1 MDISLIINYLQ
12 DFSKNMIS
20 QAIAAQ
26 KWKKLFSQTGDF
38 ILHDH
43 EMEESFKTDLQIVF
57 SPENMRS
64 LAAEMNTNSG
74 IDFQRKL
81 YESLYRLF
89 EKYEMEDSAEPYI
102 QFFTEKILQYLKEN
116 DPEKHLASVLS
127 EWESNHRK
135 ILNEIK
141 SETHEILIEIRKANQ
156 KTVKKWTIQEIDNG
170 IKKQAKYA
178 LDLSFFDWDDEAFKL
193 RFGIEM
199 NKTNSMIFIEG
210 KSKEETLYRVL
221 NLIHQHYSDKTAWI
235 IKDPESWTLLEEDP
249 PRDYILIPYFYC
261 DSITAIAGNT
271 TIFIYSEEENCPR
284 KEKIRLH
291 RRTVKN
297 LQAALEKAG
306 IEYDE
311 AHRLLSNTHGL
322 YASLKRKLF
331 NIDDRLN
338 PEWVNQDSEI
348 VLTALLCG
356 QWTDVEGDREVF
368 EHLSGKTY
376 EECLPVLEKYEHGA
390 NPLVITHTGE
400 KGQTFQIASIE
411 EAWVALRPNI
421 RNKTRDEF
429 IKTFVDVLS
438 TPDHV
443 YDSLEEY
450 IRAAEQNQTE
460 DCYSKAIKKGMIRTF
475 ILWTTIDAAENDQS
489 IINKAVEDI
498 LSSIDNPKKWESI
511 ADYFPDL
518 CEAAPEPILD
528 RLESEITDS
537 SGMKHLFSENKGYTS
552 ILWAVEELIQQKP
565 YVIRT
570 IKWLWEMD
578 SYNYQYKISNSPR
591 SILELIFCAWYNAT
605 SLKPEHKIREA
616 RQAIDQ
622 YENAWELIA
631 NCLPKTN
638 NTIFTTLYKPWF
650 KEVELP
656 DDVYVADANQIF
668 IEYLNMCTEATHG
681 RTERCIRILKELPSF
696 EKSIVAQTLEKV
708 YAEIKGMNDRNKTRI
723 KEQLRHIIY
732 DHRYFTDASW
742 VMQEDTILLFEELM
756 NRISIENPVYDYL
769 YLFHS
774 PTSFPLLHPVPKGED
789 TDWSESHRQNE
800 ELANVEIRTKIQEFK
815 EKNLSIKEL
824 IELALE
830 QADQSTRPANLG
842 VILACEYD
850 RNQFDEEVFG
860 TLVRCSKGTYPVYS
874 YARQLA
880 PDLPLLKKMITLARK
895 WDASLELI
903 ADIISLQIVDDFQN
917 AVVFQESEELKKV
930 FWTRENRFL
939 IADKAEH
946 AVLQKA
952 INECHQF
959 GDLKT
964 YTELLYQWK
973 DQLSMDELY
982 QFFTRAPSLQ
992 PQSEAHWYFAE
1003 ILELLQKR
1011 YIDDS
1016 EKCFFI
1022 AKMEWWAGNMITW
1035 EQMLCT
1041 QKMVREDVR
1050 VYAGLVNIVC
1060 RKDSSAPEEPGKK
1073 EMAAKLYGKFRE
1085 IHFCPAEKNGKV
1097 QYQELKQWVDDF
1109 KAILEKQNQAFLW
1122 DMLLGEL
1129 FPYSPV
1135 DEDGCMPCKAVR
1147 KIIEEYH
1154 SPNLARSY
1162 AVTVFNM
1169 RGVYTPNA
1177 GKGEELLAR
1186 KFEENAKKIE
1196 LEFPH
1201 TAKIYYDISH
1211 RYKEMAEEER
1221 RLAEDV

>member
-20 QAIAAQ
+20 KAIAAH
-26 KWKKLFSQTGDF
+26 KWKNLFSQTGDF
-38 ILHDH
+38 ILRNP

-81 YESLYRLF
+81 YGSLYRLF

-102 QFFTEKILQYLKEN
+102 LFFTEKILQYLKEN
-116 DPEKHLASVLS
+116 DPEKHLASTLS
-127 EWESNHRK
+127 EWESNHWK

-141 SETHEILIEIRKANQ
+141 SETHEILTEIRKANQ
-156 KTVKKWTIQEIDNG
+156 KTVKKCTIQEIDNR

-193 RFGIEM
+193 RFGIEL
-199 NKTNSMIFIEG
+199 NKKSSMIFIEG

-221 NLIHQHYSDKTAWI
+221 NLIHQHYSDKTTWI
-235 IKDPESWTLLEEDP
+235 IKDSESWSLLEEDP
-249 PRDYILIPYFYC
+249 PRDYILIPDFYC
-261 DSITAIAGNT
+261 DSINAIVGNT

-291 RRTVKN
+291 RRTMKN
-297 LQAALEKAG
+297 LQETLKKAG

-311 AHRLLSNTHGL
+311 AHRLLTNTHGL
-322 YASLKRKLF
+322 YASMKRKLF

-338 PEWVNQDSEI
+338 PEWINQDLDI

-356 QWTDVEGDREVF
+356 QWTDAEGDREVF
-368 EHLSGKTY
+368 EHLSRKTY
-376 EECLPVLEKYEHGA
+376 EECLPILEKYEHGA
-390 NPLVITHTGE
+390 NPLVITRTGE

-411 EAWVALRPNI
+411 EAWVMLRPHI
-421 RNKTRDEF
+421 QNKTRDGF

-450 IRAAEQNQTE
+450 IKAAEQNQTE
-460 DCYSKAIKKGMIRTF
+460 DRYSKAIKKGMIRTF

-489 IINKAVEDI
+489 IINKAVEDV

-518 CEAAPEPILD
+518 CEAAPESILNK
-528 RLESEITDS
+528 LESEIANS
-537 SGMKHLFSENKGYTS
+537 SGMEYLFSENKGYTS

-565 YVIRT
+565 YVIRA

-578 SYNYQYKISNSPR
+578 SCNYQYKISNSPR
-591 SILELIFCAWYNAT
+591 SVLELIFCAWHNAT
-605 SLKPEHKIREA
+605 PLKAENKIQEA
-616 RQAIDQ
+616 RKAINH
-622 YENAWELIA
+622 YENAWNLIA

-650 KEVELP
+650 KEFELP

-668 IEYLNMCTEATHG
+668 IEYLNMCTESIHG
-681 RTERCIRILKELPSF
+681 CTERCIRILQELPSF
-696 EKSIVAQTLEKV
+696 DKAIVAQTLEKV
-708 YAEIKGMNDRNKTRI
+708 HAVIRGMNDSNKTRI
-723 KEQLRHIIY
+723 KEQLRHIIH
-732 DHRYFTDASW
+732 DHRYYTDAFW
-742 VMQEDTILLFEELM
+742 AMQEDTILLFEELM
-756 NRISIENPVYDYL
+756 NQIYIENPVYDYL

-774 PTSFPLLHPVPKGED
+774 PTSFPLLHPLPGSED
-789 TDWSESHRQNE
+789 TDWSESYHQNE
-800 ELANVEIRTKIQEFK
+800 ELANAEIRTKMQEFK
-815 EKNLSIKEL
+815 EKHLSVQKL
-824 IELALE
+824 IELTLK
-830 QADQSTRPANLG
+830 QNDQSNRPGDLG
-842 VILACEYD
+842 KILACEYD
-850 RNQFDEEVFG
+850 QNQFDEEVFEA
-860 TLVRCSKGTYPVYS
+860 LIRYSKVTYPVYS
-874 YARQLA
+874 YARQLT
-880 PDLPLLKKMITLARK
+880 PDLSLLKQMVELARR
-895 WDASLELI
+895 WNASLEMI
-903 ADIISLQIVDDFQN
+903 ADIVSLQIVEDINN
-917 AVVFQESEELKKV
+917 AVIFQESEELKKV
-930 FWTRENRFL
+930 FWTRESRFL
-939 IADKAEH
+939 IADKAGH

-964 YTELLYQWK
+964 YTELLHQWK
-973 DQLSMDELY
+973 DQLSPEELY
-982 QFFTRAPSLQ
+982 QFFMQVPSLQ
-992 PQSEAHWYFAE
+992 PQSEAHRYFAE

-1011 YIDDS
+1011 YINDP
-1016 EKCFFI
+1016 EKCFFL
-1022 AKMEWWAGNMITW
+1022 AKIEWWAGNMITW

-1041 QKMVREDVR
+1041 QKMAREDVR

-1060 RKDSSAPEEPGKK
+1060 KKDSSAPEEPGKK
-1073 EMAAKLYGKFRE
+1073 EMAAKLYRKFRE

-1097 QYQELKQWVDDF
+1097 KYQELKKWVDDF

-1154 SPNLARSY
+1154 TTNMARSY

-1186 KFEENAKKIE
+1186 KYEENARKIE
-1196 LEFPH
+1196 LEFPY

-1211 RYKEMAEEER
+1211 RYKEMAKEER
-1221 RLAEDV
+1221 SLAEDV